1 MNYYSRLKAKIR
13 ILEIICRKH
22 GVDLDKEPLYIK
34 FLSGKVEKIGDI
46 SLNNNSGV
54 LIRVSKNN
62 IFLDK

>member
-22 GVDLDKEPLYIK
+22 GVDLDKEPLYVK

-46 SLNNNSGV
+46 SLNNNYKS
-54 LIRVSKNN
+54 
-62 IFLDK
+62 FQE